1 MKKNQIVVIGIAAS
15 VVLLFFMLIYRSSG
29 GKSYDGDT
37 NIEIRI
43 QTGIVL
49 PKSYTDSLLEL
60 VNLYFLSD
68 NSSYTQSSVSVY
80 NSAVDF
86 EEVACPK
93 SGMNQLRSLFSN
105 NFYTFA
111 ARSADLTNMRVNQA
125 QYVGS
130 FSKTCPVPDQNAIL
144 VQCTLDKESQSHR
157 AAMSVSKIKSQIA
170 DALKA
175 STVEGARQIK
185 LYFITGVLSDGP
197 IKEPPGGGGGGGQG
211 GQGGN
216 GGYGGDNNGGGN
228 GPQPEP
234 PVKVEAVNTQLSF
247 QKGLPNVFTWNEQPG
262 YTYDFSLVL
271 HEGDK
276 ESALSVY
283 RSDVSG
289 GSVEVEAS
297 YAQATE
303 KMYLATLTVKLNG
316 KVKKT
321 LSKVVRLVCA

>member
-15 VVLLFFMLIYRSSG
+15 VILLFFMLIYRSSD
-29 GKSYDGDT
+29 GKSYAGDT

-68 NSSYTQSSVSVY
+68 NSSYTQSSISMY
-80 NSAVDF
+80 TSAVDF

-93 SGMNQLRSLFSN
+93 SGMNRFRSLFSS
-105 NFYTFA
+105 NFYTYA
-111 ARSADLTNMRVNQA
+111 ERTTDLTNMRLNQT

-130 FSKTCPVPDQNAIL
+130 FSKTCPIPDQNAIL
-144 VQCTLDKESQSHR
+144 VQCVLDKESQSHS
-157 AAMSVSKIKSQIA
+157 AAMSVSQIKSKIA

-175 STVEGARQIK
+175 STVDGARQIK
-185 LYFITGVLSDGP
+185 LYFVTEGAVTGPVHG
-197 IKEPPGGGGGGGQG
+197 PGGGKTPVSPGPVHGPGGG
-211 GQGGN
+211 
-216 GGYGGDNNGGGN
+216 
-228 GPQPEP
+228 QPEP
-234 PVKVEAVNTQLSF
+234 PVQVEALNTQLSF
-247 QKGLPNVFTWNEQPG
+247 QKGLPNVFSWNEQDG
-262 YTYDFSLVL
+262 YTYDFSLVCSQG
-271 HEGDK
+271 EC
-276 ESALSVY
+276 ETALSVN

-303 KMYLATLTVKLNG
+303 KMYIATLTVKLNG

-321 LSKVVRLVCA
+321 ITKTVRLVCA